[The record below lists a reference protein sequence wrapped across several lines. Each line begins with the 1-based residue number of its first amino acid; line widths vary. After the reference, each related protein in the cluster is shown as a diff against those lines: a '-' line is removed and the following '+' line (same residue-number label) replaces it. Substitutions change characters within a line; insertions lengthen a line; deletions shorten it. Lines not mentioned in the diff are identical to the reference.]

1 MAKIYISSVI
11 EAPIKAV
18 WEYIR
23 DFNDLPK
30 WFPGVIDSYI
40 EADQRSDQAGCI
52 RNFGLQGGPR
62 MREQLLAFSDQAHSC
77 AYKMLE
83 GPLPVRNYVAVVRL
97 LPVTDGD
104 RTFAEYAVE
113 FDCAP
118 EQESELITS
127 LSKIYQ
133 GAFAHLMQHLPAT
146 AKVAG

>member
-11 EAPIKAV
+11 EAPIETV

-23 DFNDLPK
+23 DFNCLPK

-40 EADQRSDQAGCI
+40 EADMRSDQVGCI

-62 MREQLLAFSDQAHSC
+62 MREQLLAFSDHAHSC

-83 GPLPVRNYVAVVRL
+83 GPLPVRNYVGTVRL

-113 FDCAP
+113 FDCP
-118 EQESELITS
+118 LEQENELITS

-133 GAFAHLMQHLPAT
+133 GAFEHLVQHLPITDKA
-146 AKVAG
+146 AG